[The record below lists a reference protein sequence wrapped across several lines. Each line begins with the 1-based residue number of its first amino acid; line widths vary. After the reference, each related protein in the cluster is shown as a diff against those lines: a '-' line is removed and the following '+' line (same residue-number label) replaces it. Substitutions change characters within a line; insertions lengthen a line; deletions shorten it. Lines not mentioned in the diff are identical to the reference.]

1 MDMTREIRIEE
12 GKLKVVF
19 EIQENGVVELK
30 QFDPAG
36 RMDVK
41 ERDRGEEDFYPIT
54 EIQITGRGTR
64 GMHAYKHNVSG
75 GATDFVYQSHEV
87 LENEKGKELV
97 IHTATEYGVKGEYHM
112 QFYANVAA
120 VQVWTTLKNEGTEE
134 IGLEYVSSFI
144 YQGLCQEK
152 SLILRKQVSIHHIT
166 VGIVRVSG
174 ERMTV
179 GRLI

>member
-1 MDMTREIRIEE
+1 MTREIRIEE

-54 EIQITGRGTR
+54 EVQITGRGTR

-97 IHTATEYGVKGEYHM
+97 IHTATEYGE
-112 QFYANVAA
+112 QFRYG
-120 VQVWTTLKNEGTEE
+120 QLLKMKEQKRLVWNMYLPLYIRDSARVG
-134 IGLEYVSSFI
+134 
-144 YQGLCQEK
+144 K
-152 SLILRKQVSIHHIT
+152 SLILRKQISIHRIT

-179 GRLI
+179 GRSI

>member
-30 QFDPAG
+30 QFDSAG

-87 LENEKGKELV
+87 LENEKGKEL
-97 IHTATEYGVKGEYHM
+97 TADGDYVDRDINEEKLDSQEVFYETAYKNTEK
-112 QFYANVAA
+112 
-120 VQVWTTLKNEGTEE
+120 K
-134 IGLEYVSSFI
+134 
-144 YQGLCQEK
+144 
-152 SLILRKQVSIHHIT
+152 
-166 VGIVRVSG
+166 
-174 ERMTV
+174 
-179 GRLI
+179 

>member
-54 EIQITGRGTR
+54 EVQITGRGTR
-64 GMHAYKHNVSG
+64 GCMHISTMSVVELRILYIRAMRFWKMKK
-75 GATDFVYQSHEV
+75 
-87 LENEKGKELV
+87 EK
-97 IHTATEYGVKGEYHM
+97 
-112 QFYANVAA
+112 N
-120 VQVWTTLKNEGTEE
+120 W
-134 IGLEYVSSFI
+134 
-144 YQGLCQEK
+144 
-152 SLILRKQVSIHHIT
+152 
-166 VGIVRVSG
+166 
-174 ERMTV
+174 
-179 GRLI
+179 

>member
-64 GMHAYKHNVSG
+64 GMHAYKLNVICCFS
-75 GATDFVYQSHEV
+75 DFVYQCLEV
-87 LENEKGKELV
+87 LD
-97 IHTATEYGVKGEYHM
+97 
-112 QFYANVAA
+112 NV
-120 VQVWTTLKNEGTEE
+120 
-134 IGLEYVSSFI
+134 Y
-144 YQGLCQEK
+144 C
-152 SLILRKQVSIHHIT
+152 
-166 VGIVRVSG
+166 
-174 ERMTV
+174 
-179 GRLI
+179 

>member
-64 GMHAYKHNVSG
+64 GMHAYKHNSVV
-75 GATDFVYQSHEV
+75 ALRILYIRAMRFWKMKK
-87 LENEKGKELV
+87 EK
-97 IHTATEYGVKGEYHM
+97 
-112 QFYANVAA
+112 N
-120 VQVWTTLKNEGTEE
+120 W
-134 IGLEYVSSFI
+134 
-144 YQGLCQEK
+144 
-152 SLILRKQVSIHHIT
+152 
-166 VGIVRVSG
+166 
-174 ERMTV
+174 
-179 GRLI
+179 

>member
-30 QFDPAG
+30 QFAPAG

-54 EIQITGRGTR
+54 EVQITGRGTR

-87 LENEKGKELV
+87 LENEKGKQKNGAG
-97 IHTATEYGVKGEYHM
+97 IARKG
-112 QFYANVAA
+112 ARCC
-120 VQVWTTLKNEGTEE
+120 G
-134 IGLEYVSSFI
+134 
-144 YQGLCQEK
+144 QEK
-152 SLILRKQVSIHHIT
+152 ENKENSDYRAGACGGCGCGGWYYPDIHLGRKREFIFF
-166 VGIVRVSG
+166 GIG
-174 ERMTV
+174 
-179 GRLI
+179 GICQ

>member
-54 EIQITGRGTR
+54 EVQITGRGTR

-97 IHTATEYGVKGEYHM
+97 IHTAAEYGV
-112 QFYANVAA
+112 
-120 VQVWTTLKNEGTEE
+120 
-134 IGLEYVSSFI
+134 
-144 YQGLCQEK
+144 
-152 SLILRKQVSIHHIT
+152 R
-166 VGIVRVSG
+166 
-174 ERMTV
+174 
-179 GRLI
+179 

>member
-64 GMHAYKHNVSG
+64 GMHISTMSVVELRILYIRAMRFWKMKK
-75 GATDFVYQSHEV
+75 
-87 LENEKGKELV
+87 EK
-97 IHTATEYGVKGEYHM
+97 
-112 QFYANVAA
+112 N
-120 VQVWTTLKNEGTEE
+120 W
-134 IGLEYVSSFI
+134 
-144 YQGLCQEK
+144 
-152 SLILRKQVSIHHIT
+152 
-166 VGIVRVSG
+166 
-174 ERMTV
+174 
-179 GRLI
+179 

>member
-64 GMHAYKHNVSG
+64 VALRILYIRAMRFWKMKK
-75 GATDFVYQSHEV
+75 
-87 LENEKGKELV
+87 EK
-97 IHTATEYGVKGEYHM
+97 
-112 QFYANVAA
+112 N
-120 VQVWTTLKNEGTEE
+120 W
-134 IGLEYVSSFI
+134 
-144 YQGLCQEK
+144 
-152 SLILRKQVSIHHIT
+152 
-166 VGIVRVSG
+166 
-174 ERMTV
+174 
-179 GRLI
+179 

>member
-30 QFDPAG
+30 QFDCRAYV
-36 RMDVK
+36 DVK
-41 ERDRGEEDFYPIT
+41 EKKIVGKEDFIPIT
-54 EIQITGRGTR
+54 EVQITGRGTR

-112 QFYANVAA
+112 QFYPNVAA
-120 VQVWTTLKNEGTEE
+120 VQVWTTLK
-134 IGLEYVSSFI
+134 
-144 YQGLCQEK
+144 K
-152 SLILRKQVSIHHIT
+152 
-166 VGIVRVSG
+166 
-174 ERMTV
+174 
-179 GRLI
+179 

>member
-1 MDMTREIRIEE
+1 M
-12 GKLKVVF
+12 
-19 EIQENGVVELK
+19 
-30 QFDPAG
+30 
-36 RMDVK
+36 
-41 ERDRGEEDFYPIT
+41 GEEDFYPIT
-54 EIQITGRGTR
+54 EVQITGRGTR

-97 IHTATEYGVKGEYHM
+97 IHTAAEYGVKGEYHM
-112 QFYANVAA
+112 QFYPNVAA

-134 IGLEYVSSFI
+134 IGLEYVSSFYI
-144 YQGLCQEK
+144 SGTLPEREK

-179 GRLI
+179 GKLI